1 MQQQPGANL
10 ADLLKDLHL
19 ILFLSRYFEEVCFYF
34 FLIWKCLL
42 KFNFLTKELPALC
55 LEVREGEIAEGRDL
69 IIRTLAEA

>member
-1 MQQQPGANL
+1 M
-10 ADLLKDLHL
+10 
-19 ILFLSRYFEEVCFYF
+19 FLF